1 MRPSG
6 DEVYVHKSADPRDTL
21 QCTDWHRVCP
31 RNFFVH
37 CALLAQRE
45 RSTDRL
51 LTIHHSCNLLEFHP
65 LPASACPRDKR
76 ETEIKRDSLS
86 DHLISVR
93 SSVRYQTYSV
103 LEETKRKFRSENTNQ
118 RSGQC
123 HANGKYQIIHPGVDW
138 TLCYMG
144 TEAI

>member
-93 SSVRYQTYSV
+93 SSVRYQTLSC
-103 LEETKRKFRSENTNQ
+103 FRRDKKQHVGVKIQIKGQANATPMENTKLFIL
-118 RSGQC
+118 GWIG
-123 HANGKYQIIHPGVDW
+123 H
-138 TLCYMG
+138 CYMG